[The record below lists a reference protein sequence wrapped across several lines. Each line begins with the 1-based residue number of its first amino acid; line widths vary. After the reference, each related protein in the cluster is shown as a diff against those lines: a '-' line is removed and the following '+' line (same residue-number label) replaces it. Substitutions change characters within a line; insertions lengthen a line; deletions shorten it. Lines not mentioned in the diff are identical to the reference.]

1 MRKRL
6 TTVVMEAPR
15 VALLDNVPDGSTLE
29 SASLAAL
36 LTADSVDGPGARGQP
51 EGHAART
58 GSCGS

>member
-29 SASLAAL
+29 SPGMAAL
-36 LTADSVDGPGARGQP
+36 SSPACTG
-51 EGHAART
+51 RT
-58 GSCGS
+58 GSWGRTGR